1 MSHADEI
8 AVTLCLLMPVGVLHE
23 SIVTAEIHADGLAVG
38 GMGNQFC
45 GNAAVFDGWQSPF
58 HPLLI
63 MIQFLGRTRCWLEI
77 AIVALRSKNAMR
89 IKSSHF
95 ELTVNIG
102 GDNEIIFTVHHL
114 Q

>member
-1 MSHADEI
+1 
-8 AVTLCLLMPVGVLHE
+8 MPVGVLHE

-38 GMGNQFC
+38 GMGNQFR

-58 HPLLI
+58 HPFAVV
-63 MIQFLGRTRCWLEI
+63 IQFLGRTRCRLEI
-77 AIVALRSKNAMR
+77 AVVTLRSKDA
-89 IKSSHF
+89 ISVKSRHL